1 MRRFA
6 LVVAVGS
13 ALICFTRPSEAQ
25 QATPPSHVITVTT
38 FQVPYTDVGKFW
50 EMVDKYVVPS
60 DKENPYILSERLAS
74 HNWGDSKK
82 TVWFISEYENL
93 GAVAQAGDWTN
104 ADFDKRYPEGSA
116 ARDSAN
122 TAFEEHFLKYFT
134 EHEDN
139 ILSVNLKRAK

>member
-60 DKENPYILSERLAS
+60 DKENPYI
-74 HNWGDSKK
+74 DSKK